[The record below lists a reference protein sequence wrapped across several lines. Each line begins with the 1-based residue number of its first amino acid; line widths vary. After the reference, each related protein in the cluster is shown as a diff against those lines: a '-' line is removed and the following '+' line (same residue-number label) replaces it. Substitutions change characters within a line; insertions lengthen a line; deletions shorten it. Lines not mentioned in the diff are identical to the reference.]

1 MASAGELQA
10 AAAARAAQ
18 VADLDSS
25 LAARDAQ
32 LAGLEASLAAKDA
45 QLADLEASLAAKTAE
60 LARADEVG
68 RGVLDEKTR
77 HWEGRERALT
87 DKLAHQD
94 ALLREMAASNEVA
107 QRIAASGGGGDGD
120 GDQLLVPGSGRA
132 AELEIVTRDLE
143 RTTLRLAEV
152 EGRNEQLRLTLET
165 QAAAAAAAATAASG
179 QGVGM
184 AAVDRQQQQQG
195 EDAATLARLQ
205 QENAG
210 LLRKV
215 AGAKHDAEEAAQT
228 AARTTRGLQRTVA
241 ALQADTAAL
250 RARLARC
257 ADYDDVKRELAILQ
271 AIEFSTGDDD
281 DDAATDA
288 PLDRDGGGTK
298 ESLELLL
305 LARNKRLGSELTVL
319 RVSHQDLTQRLQA
332 LQQALDATA
341 AELTVAR
348 ALNQKLEDDLLALHQ
363 PSAAPASAALSVAG
377 TYVSRYPQ
385 SSVAARS
392 ARISPA
398 SSIVGGSHLDSLPGS
413 GTGGGGSGGGS
424 GILPMVMAQRDRFK
438 LRNGELEAAL
448 AAAHSTIAGLR
459 DEVAGLQKD
468 NLALYEK
475 TRFVSSFSPQSRGPQ
490 PPAAASSGFSTNPGT
505 AAGAGAGMD
514 RYRQA
519 YEATI
524 SPFEAFRGRESARA
538 YRRMRVPERLLYSLT
553 RLVLASRLSRNLF
566 AAYCLAL
573 HALVVSMLYWGA
585 RGAGGTE
592 FQPAGFDGRL
602 RL

>member
-1 MASAGELQA
+1 M
-10 AAAARAAQ
+10 AARVAQ
-18 VADLDSS
+18 VAGLEAS
-25 LAARDAQ
+25 LASKDAQ
-32 LAGLEASLAAKDA
+32 VAGLEASLAAKDA
-45 QLADLEASLAAKTAE
+45 QLADLEASLGAKTAE
-60 LARADEVG
+60 LARADEVW

-77 HWEGRERALT
+77 HWEGREHALT

-94 ALLREMAASNEVA
+94 ALLREMAASHEAA
-107 QRIAASGGGGDGD
+107 QRIAAGGRGGGDGD
-120 GDQLLVPGSGRA
+120 DGDQLLLPGSGRA
-132 AELEIVTRDLE
+132 AELEIATRDLE

-152 EGRNEQLRLTLET
+152 EGRNEQLRLALET
-165 QAAAAAAAATAASG
+165 QSAAAAAAAVAKAASG
-179 QGVGM
+179 PGVGT
-184 AAVDRQQQQQG
+184 AAAAADNHHQQQQQQQQG

-205 QENAG
+205 LENAG

-228 AARTTRGLQRTVA
+228 AARTTRNLQRSVA
-241 ALQADTAAL
+241 ALQADTATL
-250 RARLARC
+250 RAQLARC
-257 ADYDDVKRELAILQ
+257 ADYDDVKRELDILKS
-271 AIEFSTGDDD
+271 IEFSTGDDE
-281 DDAATDA
+281 DAAADT
-288 PLDRDGGGTK
+288 PLDGLDQEGSSGAK
-298 ESLELLL
+298 QSLELLL
-305 LARNKRLGSELTVL
+305 LTRNKKLGSELTVL

-341 AELTVAR
+341 ADLAAAR
-348 ALNQKLEDDLLALHQ
+348 ALNQKLEDDLLALHR
-363 PSAAPASAALSVAG
+363 PSAALSVAG

-392 ARISPA
+392 ARISPT
-398 SSIVGGSHLDSLPGS
+398 SSIVGGSYLDSLPGS
-413 GTGGGGSGGGS
+413 GGGGGSGGS
-424 GILPMVMAQRDRFK
+424 GILPMVTAQRDRFK
-438 LRNGELEAAL
+438 QRNGELEAAL

-475 TRFVSSFSPQSRGPQ
+475 TRYVSSFSPQSRGPQ
-490 PPAAASSGFSTNPGT
+490 PLGAASSGFSTNPAA
-505 AAGAGAGMD
+505 AAGGCVGMD

-585 RGAGGTE
+585 RRDAGGAE
-592 FQPAGFDGRL
+592 FRPASFDSRL
-602 RL
+602 RS

>member
-1 MASAGELQA
+1 M
-10 AAAARAAQ
+10 AQ
-18 VADLDSS
+18 VASLEAS
-25 LAARDAQ
+25 LASKDAQ
-32 LAGLEASLAAKDA
+32 VAGLEASLAAKDA
-45 QLADLEASLAAKTAE
+45 QLADLEASLGAKTAE
-60 LARADEVG
+60 LARADEVW

-77 HWEGRERALT
+77 HWEGREHALT

-94 ALLREMAASNEVA
+94 ALLREMAASHEAA
-107 QRIAASGGGGDGD
+107 QRIAAGGRGGGDGD
-120 GDQLLVPGSGRA
+120 DGDQLLLPGSGRA
-132 AELEIVTRDLE
+132 AELEIATRDLE
-143 RTTLRLAEV
+143 RTTLRLAEI
-152 EGRNEQLRLTLET
+152 EGRNEQLRLALET
-165 QAAAAAAAATAASG
+165 QSAAAAAAAAAKAASG
-179 QGVGM
+179 PGVG
-184 AAVDRQQQQQG
+184 AAAAAADNHHQQQQQQQQQQG

-205 QENAG
+205 LENAG

-228 AARTTRGLQRTVA
+228 AARTTRNLQRSVA
-241 ALQADTAAL
+241 ALQADTATL

-257 ADYDDVKRELAILQ
+257 ADYDDVKRELDILKS
-271 AIEFSTGDDD
+271 IEFSTGDDE
-281 DDAATDA
+281 DAAADT
-288 PLDRDGGGTK
+288 PLDGLDQDSGSGAK
-298 ESLELLL
+298 QSLELLL
-305 LARNKRLGSELTVL
+305 LARNKKLGSELTVL

-341 AELTVAR
+341 ADLATAR
-348 ALNQKLEDDLLALHQ
+348 ALNQKLEDDLLALHR
-363 PSAAPASAALSVAG
+363 PSAALSVAG

-392 ARISPA
+392 ARISPT
-398 SSIVGGSHLDSLPGS
+398 SSIIGGSHLDSLPGS
-413 GTGGGGSGGGS
+413 GGGAGSSGS
-424 GILPMVMAQRDRFK
+424 GILPMVTAQRDRFK
-438 LRNGELEAAL
+438 QRNGELEAAL

-468 NLALYEK
+468 NLVLYEK
-475 TRFVSSFSPQSRGPQ
+475 TRYVSSFSPQSRGPQ
-490 PPAAASSGFSTNPGT
+490 PLGAASSGFSTNPAT
-505 AAGAGAGMD
+505 AAGGGVGID

-585 RGAGGTE
+585 RRDAGGAE
-592 FQPAGFDGRL
+592 FQPASFDGRL